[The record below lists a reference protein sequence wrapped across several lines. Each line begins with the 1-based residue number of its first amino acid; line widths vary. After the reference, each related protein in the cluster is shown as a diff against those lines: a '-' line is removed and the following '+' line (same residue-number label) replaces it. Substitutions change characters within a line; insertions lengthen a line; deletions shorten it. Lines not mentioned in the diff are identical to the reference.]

1 MLSRIPFLIGSAA
14 GDGDAAVRVSPT
26 VPANVA
32 AKAAPAEVFR
42 NRRLVSLCITL
53 PFLQKLI
60 AAQPLS
66 GCALAHPSTDVS
78 PPREK
83 PHTSFFKS
91 IPGSNTSRDLI
102 ISSHEISCPLYAA
115 ARANM
120 HEIADSAPLSAW
132 L

>member
-14 GDGDAAVRVSPT
+14 GDGIAAVKVSPT

-42 NRRLVSLCITL
+42 NRRRVSLCIIL
-53 PFLQKLI
+53 PFLQTLKRRP
-60 AAQPLS
+60 AVV

-83 PHTSFFKS
+83 SQTSFFKS
-91 IPGSNTSRDLI
+91 IPGSNTSRDFI
-102 ISSHEISCPLYAA
+102 ISSHEISWPLYAA

-120 HEIADSAPLSAW
+120 HEIADSAPVSA
-132 L
+132 